1 MEPPPIPTISDDG
14 RGQGAGDDIATKP
27 HRFNNFIARNWRGEF
42 SLGTTYWLF
51 GFLGNLFAGVLAIAV
66 MAAFQSDGGYEPRT
80 IFATILLVWVG
91 IVTIAVWQT
100 VGVWRSADR
109 HIKARVLLGKK
120 SPWAGLAKLAVCF
133 GILRLAGT
141 FLTSGWP
148 QLWETGRM
156 SFLDDPDIPAYSIRV
171 MRNGTEAEITGGFKY
186 GLTDD
191 FVKILNASRQIKVV
205 HLDSLGGRIGEAEK
219 LNEVIRSKNLD
230 TYVSSKCMSACL
242 QAARAGPFERAR
254 FSDFMR
260 HRFPECPKRSLQ
272 RRRQVKKIFL

>member
-1 MEPPPIPTISDDG
+1 MAGSWYLFDGARQLGPLSLSELKHFLEVKSLPDVQVWREGLKEWAAPSDLPEFAPVGPPPIPTISEDG
-14 RGQGAGDDIATKP
+14 PGQGADDDVATKP

-66 MAAFQSDGGYEPRT
+66 MAAFQSDGGYEPRA

-91 IVTIAVWQT
+91 IVTIALWQR

-109 HIKARVLLGKK
+109 HIKARVL
-120 SPWAGLAKLAVCF
+120 
-133 GILRLAGT
+133 R
-141 FLTSGWP
+141 
-148 QLWETGRM
+148 
-156 SFLDDPDIPAYSIRV
+156 
-171 MRNGTEAEITGGFKY
+171 GFKY

-219 LNEVIRSKNLD
+219 LNKVIRSKNLD
-230 TYVSSKCMSACL
+230 T
-242 QAARAGPFERAR
+242 
-254 FSDFMR
+254 
-260 HRFPECPKRSLQ
+260 
-272 RRRQVKKIFL
+272 